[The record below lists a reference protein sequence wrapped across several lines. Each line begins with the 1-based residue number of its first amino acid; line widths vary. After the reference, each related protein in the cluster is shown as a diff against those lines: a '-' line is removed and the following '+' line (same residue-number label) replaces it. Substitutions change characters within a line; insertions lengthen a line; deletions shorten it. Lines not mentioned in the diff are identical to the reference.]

1 MNIILWVLQILMAIL
16 FMNSGISKST
26 LGIPALMAKGQT
38 GVEKLPIPFIRF
50 IGISEIFGA
59 IGLILPML
67 LHVAPKLTVISAICL
82 GFIMIPASVIHY
94 LRTEYKT
101 VIGNCVVLVICLFIA
116 YGRAHLVS

>member
-1 MNIILWVLQILMAIL
+1 MNIILWILQVLMAIL

-50 IGISEIFGA
+50 IGISEILGA
-59 IGLILPML
+59 IGLILPAL
-67 LHVAPKLTVISAICL
+67 LHIAPKLTVISAICL

-94 LRTEYKT
+94 QRKEYKT
-101 VIGNCVVLVICLFIA
+101 VIGNCVVLAICIFIA
-116 YGRAHLVS
+116 YGRIYW